1 MGEVEHGVSM
11 AETDS
16 NARVGGAARVETLAK
31 FYLGCIEAEQAA
43 ALALRIDGNYLE
55 ARASFVE
62 EGAAVSIPDNPGAA
76 KWCANRLRDDPQ
88 GLVALGWPVCVGP
101 EPQSR
106 ELSVSP
112 LLVGDARVFQ
122 GDSGMWRCERAGGR
136 GRGPEP
142 GVTEPSGVFGRRSP
156 GD

>member
-112 LLVGDARVFQ
+112 LLVGDAPGVPGRQRRVAL
-122 GDSGMWRCERAGGR
+122 RAGGR